1 MKCRVILLPYTRFDS
16 FDYMHDLENVFFFDD
31 IKQNKMF
38 MLTYVALKVRQY
50 LFFSGRFTNVEY
62 IEYKVA
68 FLQKHTNIPP

>member
-1 MKCRVILLPYTRFDS
+1 
-16 FDYMHDLENVFFFDD
+16 MHASENVYFFDD
-31 IKQNKMF
+31 NIQNKMF

-50 LFFSGRFTNVEY
+50 LLFSGRFTNVDY